1 MTFKSP
7 AQPYFYYVAGQVGIV
22 SQHVW
27 STGDAAKNPVTYQ
40 DAHPIGTGP
49 FLVNP
54 CTPNLITYTAN
65 PSYWQKGL
73 PHLDKILYPAYTD
86 NAPANLDL
94 ANGKAQWGS
103 QFIPN
108 VQRAYIAKDPN
119 FNHIWFPPTVN
130 VGLFFN
136 LKHNVT
142 GMLPVRQA
150 FAYGVD
156 RAAVARVGEGGQQ
169 RAANQSGIVLP
180 TYAGWYDT
188 SAKGKFDH
196 DAGKAKQALSGAGY
210 STSHP
215 LSLTAIT
222 ITGYTDWDASLAEIK
237 QELKP
242 LGINLTVNDLAQ
254 TTYNDKLYKGDF
266 DVAYGSETGGP
277 APYYELRQLL
287 YGPNSA
293 PLGQNASTNYERYI
307 NSSTDALFDQYAA
320 ADVATQHDI
329 IKKIQQVMLNVIPM
343 VPTTES
349 VDWFQ
354 YNTKSVTGWPT
365 PDDPYA
371 QPAAYNIPDW
381 GYVAAR
387 LQSK

>member
-1 MTFKSP
+1 MP
-7 AQPYFYYVAGQVGIV
+7 ARDSVEGR
-22 SQHVW
+22 VW
-27 STGDAAKNPVTYQ
+27 E
-40 DAHPIGTGP
+40 
-49 FLVNP
+49 
-54 CTPNLITYTAN
+54 
-65 PSYWQKGL
+65 
-73 PHLDKILYPAYTD
+73 
-86 NAPANLDL
+86 
-94 ANGKAQWGS
+94 
-103 QFIPN
+103 
-108 VQRAYIAKDPN
+108 R
-119 FNHIWFPPTVN
+119 
-130 VGLFFN
+130 
-136 LKHNVT
+136 
-142 GMLPVRQA
+142 
-150 FAYGVD
+150 
-156 RAAVARVGEGGQQ
+156 
-169 RAANQSGIVLP
+169 
-180 TYAGWYDT
+180 
-188 SAKGKFDH
+188 
-196 DAGKAKQALSGAGY
+196 
-210 STSHP
+210 
-215 LSLTAIT
+215 
-222 ITGYTDWDASLAEIK
+222 
-237 QELKP
+237 KP
-242 LGINLTVNDLAQ
+242 LGITLTVNDLAQ

-329 IKKIQQVMLNVIPM
+329 IKKIQQVMLDVIPM